1 MDESGAVDTMESAG
15 AQGPLSERQA
25 DDAGTADLTKLREE
39 KIVEYL
45 REGLA
50 NKDPA
55 IANASALNADL
66 LFYAAE
72 IRRMVV
78 PAFKMAPAELEE
90 LANLFPVIDMGL
102 RVHRLS
108 ERFSVFIERLRRRQ
122 EATDRAADKMTAGEV
137 GQGTAAMQSAGEG

>member
-1 MDESGAVDTMESAG
+1 MDESETVDTK
-15 AQGPLSERQA
+15 QPTGPQRPPSDHHA
-25 DDAGTADLTKLREE
+25 ADAGTEDLTKLREE

-72 IRRMVV
+72 IRRMVA
-78 PAFKMAPAELEE
+78 PAFKMTPAELDE

-108 ERFSVFIERLRRRQ
+108 ERFSVFIERLKRRQ
-122 EATDRAADKMTAGEV
+122 EATDRAADKLTAVEV
-137 GQGTAAMQSAGEG
+137 GQGTAATQSAGEV

>member
-1 MDESGAVDTMESAG
+1 MNEHETVDTKQPTG
-15 AQGPLSERQA
+15 AQCPSGDHRA
-25 DDAGTADLTKLREE
+25 GDAGTEDLTKLREE
-39 KIVEYL
+39 KIVDYL

-72 IRRMVV
+72 IRRMVA
-78 PAFKMAPAELEE
+78 PAFKMTPAELAE

-108 ERFSVFIERLRRRQ
+108 ERFSVFIERLKRQQ
-122 EATDRAADKMTAGEV
+122 EASDRSADKLSEAEV
-137 GQGTAAMQSAGEG
+137 GQGTAAAPSASEA